1 PPHQS
6 DMSDSTDPVKS
17 NTVVPSGR
25 KGSAKV
31 RSGCITCKARKV
43 KCDEGK
49 PSCLRCLKS
58 GRSCDGYLH
67 PSVMASRRKSNK
79 IKPADTGGPASPLL
93 TLLDGAMPE
102 EKRSFHFFQHV
113 TAPNLAGDLDA
124 NFWKVLVLQVC
135 QTEPAVRHAVLAVSS
150 LHEHLAYK
158 RGHLTLQNT
167 GSTTAEQ
174 HIHSEPQ
181 HSFALH
187 QYNKAIA
194 CLIGQMKDTTSRP
207 LAPLL
212 TCVLFVCLEFM
223 HGKDKESLIHLEQ
236 GRQLLSKL
244 DQRADSKDPEIDIVK
259 RHLVPLYL
267 RLSLT
272 AFLFGGKPVPIPQSL
287 KSLKEVPVTFESV
300 QEIRFSL
307 YDFIDEV
314 LRYLQRARMAR
325 YDPGATTETL
335 AELEREKEDMLQ
347 RLSKLSVAFALYQAS
362 KPSEVSEVNAAV
374 FQMYLHIMTIWVST
388 ALSNTEA
395 CFDDHLSSFSAIIPH
410 AATIL
415 NHSDEPSAELSLLSR
430 KRLMQERMGEGG
442 LPKRQ
447 RCMFTFET
455 YVIPVLYYVATKCRH
470 PLIRHS
476 ALDLLKQ
483 NPNRREN
490 LWHAKKMAAI
500 AEHVV
505 RVEEKAA
512 AESEPGSPIGQ
523 HSLGNGS
530 DPFTP
535 FYPPV
540 LLVPKDDG
548 SQTSESVAGYGDM
561 ISPTEPFVPT
571 QLFSAGLESSSP
583 ASDDYTCQSANNNHA
598 PRQQPM
604 IQMHNRA
611 MMGLERPTLPIEPSM
626 MPALRVDVEN
636 SFTTEPSY
644 MSQGEAAALA
654 GFDGTS
660 NNRHDANPIGATDT
674 FRFLAPALQQPQQHL
689 HGAPP
694 SRTPSVA
701 SRGSYSQAEEWPCGY
716 EWYRPQQRTVSTSS
730 GSDSSG
736 SSPELQALL
745 RLESATLAGGLSYY
759 GGGYGQSY
767 LQREKPAPARARP
780 FGSLEAPFDIPE
792 HMRVH
797 DVIINPEKDDGSWL
811 TVFRKLHGPAAEW
824 DVATELIVA

>member
-1 PPHQS
+1 MQVS
-6 DMSDSTDPVKS
+6 QGLLANFGAQKTMA
-17 NTVVPSGR
+17 G
-25 KGSAKV
+25 
-31 RSGCITCKARKV
+31 ARKV

-58 GRSCDGYLH
+58 GRSCDGYLD
-67 PSVMASRRKSNK
+67 PSVMTSRRKSNK
-79 IKPADTGGPASPLL
+79 NRLSDIGGPSSPLS

-135 QTEPAVRHAVLAVSS
+135 QTEPAVRHAVLAVSG
-150 LHEHLAYK
+150 LHEYFAYK
-158 RGHLTLQNT
+158 RAHSTLQYA
-167 GSTTAEQ
+167 GRSITTEQ
-174 HIHSEPQ
+174 QLASETQ

-287 KSLKEVPVTFESV
+287 KSLKEVPAMFESV

-314 LRYLQRARMAR
+314 LRYLQRARVAR
-325 YDPGATTETL
+325 YDPGTTPHTL
-335 AELEREKEDMLQ
+335 AELERENEDLLQ

-362 KPSEVSEVNAAV
+362 KPSQVSEVNAAV

-395 CFDDHLSSFSAIIPH
+395 CFDEHLSSFSAIIPH

-415 NHSDEPSAELSLLSR
+415 NHSDQPSPELSLLSR
-430 KRLMQERMGEGG
+430 NRLMMQERQGEEG

-447 RCMFTFET
+447 NCMFTFET

-505 RVEEKAA
+505 RVEEKSA
-512 AESEPGSPIGQ
+512 AESEPGSPISQ
-523 HSLGNGS
+523 HPLENGS

-535 FYPPV
+535 FHPPV
-540 LLVPKDDG
+540 LLVPRDDG
-548 SQTSESVAGYGDM
+548 SQTSESVVGYADM
-561 ISPTEPFVPT
+561 ISPTDSFVPA
-571 QLFSAGLESSSP
+571 QLLPAGLESSSP
-583 ASDDYTCQSANNNHA
+583 VSDDYTCQDVSNNY
-598 PRQQPM
+598 PQRQQQSV
-604 IQMHNRA
+604 IQMQSRA
-611 MMGLERPTLPIEPSM
+611 MMGFDRPTVLVDPSM
-626 MPALRVDVEN
+626 MPALRVDADN
-636 SFTTEPSY
+636 AFSTEPSY
-644 MSQGEAAALA
+644 MSQGEAAVLA
-654 GFDGTS
+654 GFDAS
-660 NNRHDANPIGATDT
+660 SSATDAL
-674 FRFLAPALQQPQQHL
+674 RFLAPAQQQHPTTQHL
-689 HGAPP
+689 HSLPP
-694 SRTPSVA
+694 SRTPSVV
-701 SRGSYSQAEEWPCGY
+701 SRGSHSQAEDWPYGY
-716 EWYRPQQRTVSTSS
+716 YERYRPQQRTVSTSS

-736 SSPELQALL
+736 GSPETQALL
-745 RLESATLAGGLSYY
+745 RFESATMAAGLGHY
-759 GGGYGQSY
+759 GGYRQSY
-767 LQREKPAPARARP
+767 PQRSQPAAARARH
-780 FGSLEAPFDIPE
+780 FGSLQAPFDIPE

>member
-1 PPHQS
+1 
-6 DMSDSTDPVKS
+6 MSVSTDPSKS
-17 NTVVPSGR
+17 NTAVPSGR

-58 GRSCDGYLH
+58 GRSCDGYLD
-67 PSVMASRRKSNK
+67 PSVMASRRRS
-79 IKPADTGGPASPLL
+79 IKNRLADTGGPSSPLS

-102 EKRSFHFFQHV
+102 EKRSFHFFQYV

-135 QTEPAVRHAVLAVSS
+135 QTEPAVRHAVLAVSG
-150 LHEHLAYK
+150 LHEYLAYQ
-158 RGHLTLQNT
+158 RGYLTLQNA
-167 GSTTAEQ
+167 GRSTTE
-174 HIHSEPQ
+174 HMNSEPQ

-272 AFLFGGKPVPIPQSL
+272 AFLLGGKPVPIPQSL
-287 KSLKEVPVTFESV
+287 KSLKEVPATFESV

-314 LRYLQRARMAR
+314 LRYSNRTRMAR
-325 YDPGATTETL
+325 YDPVATPETL
-335 AELEREKEDMLQ
+335 TELKQEKEGLLQ
-347 RLSKLSVAFALYQAS
+347 RLTKLSVAFALYQAS
-362 KPSEVSEVNAAV
+362 KPSQVSEVNAAV
-374 FQMYLHIMTIWVST
+374 FHMYLHIMTIWVST

-410 AATIL
+410 AAVIL
-415 NHSDEPSAELSLLSR
+415 NHSDDRSAELSLISR
-430 KRLMQERMGEGG
+430 NRLMQERLGEGD

-447 RCMFTFET
+447 NCMFTFET

-505 RVEEKAA
+505 RVEERSA

-523 HSLGNGS
+523 HPLGNGS
-530 DPFTP
+530 DPFRP
-535 FYPPV
+535 FHPPM
-540 LLVPKDDG
+540 LLMHRDNG
-548 SQTSESVAGYGDM
+548 SQTSESVVGYGDT
-561 ISPTEPFVPT
+561 ISPTDPFVPT
-571 QLFSAGLESSSP
+571 QLLSTGLESSSP
-583 ASDDYTCQSANNNHA
+583 ASDDYTCQSLSLNNNNA
-598 PRQQPM
+598 PRQQNIIHM
-604 IQMHNRA
+604 QN
-611 MMGLERPTLPIEPSM
+611 RPTLPIDPSM
-626 MPALRVDVEN
+626 IPALSVEVEN
-636 SFTTEPSY
+636 SFSTEPSY
-644 MSQGEAAALA
+644 MSQGEAALLA
-654 GFDGTS
+654 GLEGSS
-660 NNRHDANPIGATDT
+660 NGRHGVNPSAATDT
-674 FRFLAPALQQPQQHL
+674 FCFLAPAQQPPQQHL
-689 HGAPP
+689 HSVPP
-694 SRTPSVA
+694 SRTPSVI
-701 SRGSYSQAEEWPCGY
+701 SRGSHGQTEDWPYSHER
-716 EWYRPQQRTVSTSS
+716 YRSQQQRTISTSS

-745 RLESATLAGGLSYY
+745 RFDSGLGHYS
-759 GGGYGQSY
+759 GYWQSHLQHGQ
-767 LQREKPAPARARP
+767 PAASRARP
-780 FGSLEAPFDIPE
+780 FASLEAPFDIPE

-797 DVIINPEKDDGSWL
+797 DVIINPERDDGSWL

-824 DVATELIVA
+824 DVATELVVA

>member
-1 PPHQS
+1 QFE
-6 DMSDSTDPVKS
+6 MSSSTDSVKR
-17 NTVVPSGR
+17 NPAVPSGR

-49 PSCLRCLKS
+49 PSCLRCIKS
-58 GRSCDGYLH
+58 GRSCDGYLD
-67 PSVMASRRKSNK
+67 PNVMASRRKSNK
-79 IKPADTGGPASPLL
+79 NKPADTNTGPSSSFS
-93 TLLDGAMPE
+93 TLLDGALPE

-113 TAPNLAGDLDA
+113 TAPSLAGDLDA

-135 QTEPAVRHAVLAVSS
+135 QTEPAVRHAVLAVSG
-150 LHEHLAYK
+150 LHEYLASK
-158 RGHLTLQNT
+158 RGCSTLKNA
-167 GSTTAEQ
+167 GHFKTTELMS
-174 HIHSEPQ
+174 SEPQ

-236 GRQLLSKL
+236 GRQLLGKL

-272 AFLFGGKPVPIPQSL
+272 AFLFGGKPVPIPHSL
-287 KSLKEVPVTFESV
+287 KSLKEVPATFESV

-325 YDPGATTETL
+325 YDPGTASETL
-335 AELEREKEDMLQ
+335 AELGREKEDLLQ
-347 RLSKLSVAFALYQAS
+347 RLGKLGMAFALYQAS
-362 KPSEVSEVNAAV
+362 KPSQVSEVNAAV
-374 FQMYLHIMTIWVST
+374 FQMYLHTMKIWVST

-395 CFDDHLSSFSAIIPH
+395 CFDAHLRSFSAIIPH

-415 NHSDEPSAELSLLSR
+415 NHSNEPPAQLSLLSR
-430 KRLMQERMGEGG
+430 NRLMQERLGERG

-447 RCMFTFET
+447 KSMFTFET

-483 NPNRREN
+483 HPNRREN

-505 RVEEKAA
+505 RVEEKSA
-512 AESEPGSPIGQ
+512 AESEPGSPTGQ
-523 HSLGNGS
+523 HNLGNES
-530 DPFTP
+530 DTFMPFH
-535 FYPPV
+535 PPV
-540 LLVPKDDG
+540 LLVPRDDG
-548 SQTSESVAGYGDM
+548 SQTSESAAGYGDM
-561 ISPTEPFVPT
+561 MSPSDPFVSAQMLP
-571 QLFSAGLESSSP
+571 AGLESSSP
-583 ASDDYTCQSANNNHA
+583 ASDDFMGQSVKNNHA
-598 PRQQPM
+598 PQQQPIIHM
-604 IQMHNRA
+604 QNRA
-611 MMGLERPTLPIEPSM
+611 MMGLDRHALPVEPTM
-626 MPALRVDVEN
+626 MPALRLDVD
-636 SFTTEPSY
+636 SGFSTEASY
-644 MSQGEAAALA
+644 MSQTEFAVLSGL
-654 GFDGTS
+654 DGSSHSRNVADLSGTTETLS
-660 NNRHDANPIGATDT
+660 
-674 FRFLAPALQQPQQHL
+674 FLAPAQQQPLQHL
-689 HGAPP
+689 HSVPP
-694 SRTPSVA
+694 SRTPSVV
-701 SRGSYSQAEEWPCGY
+701 SRGSHSQAEDWPYGY
-716 EWYRPQQRTVSTSS
+716 ERYRPQQHRTASTSS

-736 SSPELQALL
+736 GSPEMQALL
-745 RLESATLAGGLSYY
+745 RFESAALAASGHY
-759 GGGYGQSY
+759 GGYRQGLLQRVQPVAGQS
-767 LQREKPAPARARP
+767 RRI
-780 FGSLEAPFDIPE
+780 GSLEAPFDIPE

-797 DVIINPEKDDGSWL
+797 DVIINLEKDDGSWL

-824 DVATELIVA
+824 DVVTELIVA